1 MRRREQLES
10 VPSPRHHGPQG
21 RAETLEFVRRKQV
34 QVVVRVLPADSSA
47 ERSHADLQPSPAA
60 LAVALGLWNDS
71 DSCTCC
77 VLVASVPSLTEACAH
92 SHQQRRVSCKGTN
105 MQQPCARGAGRT
117 NYCTFIFTGWKEDG
131 WRRNG
136 RKIRPGT

>member
-21 RAETLEFVRRKQV
+21 LAETLEFVRRKQV

-60 LAVALGLWNDS
+60 LAVALGLWHDS
-71 DSCTCC
+71 DSCICC

-92 SHQQRRVSCKGTN
+92 SHTSKDV
-105 MQQPCARGAGRT
+105 
-117 NYCTFIFTGWKEDG
+117 
-131 WRRNG
+131 
-136 RKIRPGT
+136 